1 MTGTPPPYWTPP
13 QRWGAGRVIAVV
25 VGVLLLL
32 PGLGLLAGGGVLL
45 WADLGDRTDGY
56 VFSQT
61 DDFSTEG
68 YALSSER
75 IDLGTGADWVP
86 LSAALGT
93 ARAEVTAADPGTAIF
108 VGVAP
113 VAEGSAY
120 LSGVQHSVINDLG
133 TGATDEVPVAGGPP
147 ATPPGDQDFW
157 VAQVSGTGTQRLDWE
172 PAQGDWLFVAM
183 NADGSAGVAMD
194 ARIGATVPALGA
206 LAWGLLGTGLFLV
219 LVGVLALVLALRRPK
234 TGPAYSPGPYAPGPY
249 APGPSAPAWTPPA
262 PVDRSTAADARREQQ
277 SEQRPPTG

>member
-1 MTGTPPPYWTPP
+1 
-13 QRWGAGRVIAVV
+13 VIAVV
-25 VGVLLLL
+25 VAVLLLL
-32 PGLGLLAGGGVLL
+32 PGLGLLVGGGVLL
-45 WADLGDRTDGY
+45 WADLGGRTDGY

-75 IDLGTGADWVP
+75 IDLATGADWVP
-86 LSAALGT
+86 LSAALGA

-120 LSGVQHSVINDLG
+120 LAGVQHSVINDLG
-133 TGATDEVPVAGGPP
+133 TGATDEVPVAGGAP
-147 ATPPGDQDFW
+147 ATPPGEQDFW
-157 VAQVSGTGTQRLDWE
+157 AAQVSGTGTQRLDWE
-172 PAQGDWLFVAM
+172 PAQGDWLFVVM

-194 ARIGATVPALGA
+194 ARIGATVPALTGI
-206 LAWGLLGTGLFLV
+206 AWGVLGAGLFLL
-219 LVGVLALVLALRRPK
+219 LVGVLVLVLAVRRPRV
-234 TGPAYSPGPYAPGPY
+234 AAVYAPS
-249 APGPSAPAWTPPA
+249 PSAPPWSPPA
-262 PVDRSTAADARREQQ
+262 PVDRTTAADARTEDR